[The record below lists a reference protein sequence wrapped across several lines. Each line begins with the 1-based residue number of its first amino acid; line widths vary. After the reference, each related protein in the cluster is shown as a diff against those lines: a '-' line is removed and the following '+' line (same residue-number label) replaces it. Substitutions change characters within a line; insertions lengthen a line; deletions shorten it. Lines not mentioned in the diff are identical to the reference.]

1 MLSVDIL
8 RNTFESFL
16 YDLIYGN
23 NCNIVRG
30 ISGKIVIY
38 NTNEK
43 ILVIDEGVVE
53 GSYRNYV
60 TLIMREYELDI
71 FSVKKFIKFFLE
83 KNLNINVKNV
93 TIVTYF

>member
-30 ISGKIVIY
+30 IS
-38 NTNEK
+38 
-43 ILVIDEGVVE
+43 
-53 GSYRNYV
+53 
-60 TLIMREYELDI
+60 
-71 FSVKKFIKFFLE
+71 
-83 KNLNINVKNV
+83 LNH
-93 TIVTYF
+93 